1 MIAYPTG
8 PPWDDAYK
16 ALQILF
22 HNQATEAAQ
31 NQAVHDKYV
40 SDKSNWNLQ
49 TPTNI
54 ALGLAPAPAPVMPLQ
69 TIYND
74 DGSVSNPPF
83 PDLTPCVLPT
93 MTTGATHGMFPGA
106 VPLQGGM
113 TSGEQNIMAICQ
125 EILSRLPAK
134 P

>member
-16 ALQILF
+16 AAQILF

-40 SDKSNWNLQ
+40 SDKSNWILQ

-54 ALGLAPAPAPVMPLQ
+54 ALGLQAATPPVMPTQ

-74 DGSVSNPPF
+74 DGTVSHPPF
-83 PDLTPCVLPT
+83 TDLTPCELPT
-93 MTTGATHGMFPGA
+93 MTSGATLGMFPGA

-113 TSGEQNIMAICQ
+113 TTGEQNIMAICQ

-134 P
+134 A